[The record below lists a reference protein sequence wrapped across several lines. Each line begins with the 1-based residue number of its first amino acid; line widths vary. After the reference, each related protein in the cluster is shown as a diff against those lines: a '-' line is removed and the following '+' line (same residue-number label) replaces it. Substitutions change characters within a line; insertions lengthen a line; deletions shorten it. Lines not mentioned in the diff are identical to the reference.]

1 MNETLFLA
9 LMDPAGAPAH
19 PLIFLVLGVVTFAL
33 HIAAVALLL
42 GTLVLAIR
50 GAIFS
55 RDAYAQRLAR
65 PVAFTAKFVVGMVIV
80 LGVAPLL
87 FVQVVYDPFW
97 YTSSMLSAG
106 WTLAFLVLVLAGYLA
121 LYVFALANDEGGE
134 NAGPGLRRASWLVVS
149 LIVFIAGGWVIHSL
163 STQLLLPSE
172 FMQWYAPQGRVDPSG
187 RALHYSSIPRL
198 VFFLG
203 LAFPITAAWL
213 FGMRAYLLGSQ
224 ERDGG
229 YIDYLEMTGRRTAF
243 IGGIV
248 LLVSGAAWMLT
259 LPASMQW
266 FASSIWPWAG
276 LVPVI
281 FFLALPAL
289 QKKRRLCIPCNYGM
303 FLMSIVMTIVLAAL
317 REVLRYGTLLQ
328 AAGYDAM
335 QYKVNFDL
343 PSTVIF
349 FVTFLLIG
357 GVALAY
363 MIRLA
368 WQAGRPQ
375 GAMTVSAG
383 TERLGTAAVAL
394 LLAWVAGYFIIGIAT
409 ITGAG

>member
-55 RDAYAQRLAR
+55 RDANAQRLAR
-65 PVAFTAKFVVGMVIV
+65 PAAFTAKFVGGMVIV

-121 LYVFALANDEGGE
+121 LYVFALANDERGE